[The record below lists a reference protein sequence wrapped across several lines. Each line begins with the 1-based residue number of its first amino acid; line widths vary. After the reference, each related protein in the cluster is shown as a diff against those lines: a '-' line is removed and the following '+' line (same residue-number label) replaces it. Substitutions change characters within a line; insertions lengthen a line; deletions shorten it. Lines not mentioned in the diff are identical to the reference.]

1 MPATF
6 SVSSMP
12 VSRRRLLTVPAA
24 AAATAA
30 APVLAADPASA
41 SSDAPR
47 HLVDPALGHPVA
59 RACRYLDVVQDAY
72 VRGAEPRLLQSYNN
86 ESGLMTAAFVYDNAL
101 AVLAYLANPTV
112 ANVRRA
118 RLIGDALL
126 WIQVNDEAFGDGR
139 VRQAYAAGPMQF
151 YGGGPN
157 FPGLKRADG
166 KAAFLWPFGF
176 SGSATGDMAWAGLA
190 LAQLYA
196 DTRIKKYL
204 DGAVALGLWIADK
217 RSSHRHGGYHGGL
230 QPDGVTPQAWASTE
244 HNIDAY
250 ALLTLLAKLTR
261 DRAWTGRAEVAA
273 AFVQNMWNPADR
285 FLWTGTLGGIPGEDP
300 NLINTGNIPE
310 DVQTWAVL
318 AMGHRLYE
326 PAVDY
331 VTGKLWNTD
340 FNPGVSGSSAP
351 SEGPGTGSRHGSASQ
366 LPPGVR
372 ISGVAY
378 SSRAKTLTG
387 TISGSDLPNRREA
400 VWLEGNGHTALALLR
415 RKNRGDRA
423 VAKRLLAETV
433 VAQKEVGAGQTV
445 GLTADPD
452 GGKLSDPGAG
462 GTWTGTPL
470 PAKAGVVAASSAF
483 DTGFAFG
490 YFQRQHV
497 GATAWFLMAAQNFNP
512 YQ

>member
-6 SVSSMP
+6 DVSSVP
-12 VSRRRLLTVPAA
+12 VSRRRLLALPAA
-24 AAATAA
+24 AAAAA
-30 APVLAADPASA
+30 AGPVLAGDPASA
-41 SSDAPR
+41 SSDRPR
-47 HLVDPALGHPVA
+47 HLVDPTLEKPVA
-59 RACRYLDVVQDAY
+59 RAYRYLDVVQDAY
-72 VRGAEPRLLQSYNN
+72 VKGAEPRLLQSYNN

-118 RLIGDALL
+118 RLIGDAFL
-126 WIQVNDEAFGDGR
+126 WIQANDEAFGDGR

-151 YGGGPN
+151 YGGSPA
-157 FPGLKRADG
+157 FPGLKRTDG

-176 SGSATGDMAWAGLA
+176 GGSSTGDMAWTGLA

-204 DGAVALGLWIADK
+204 DGAVALGQWIAGK
-217 RSSHRHGGYHGGL
+217 RSEFAYGGYHGGL
-230 QPDGVTPQAWASTE
+230 QADGVTPQRWSSTE
-244 HNIDAY
+244 HNIDVY
-250 ALLTLLAKLTR
+250 AFFTMLAKLTR
-261 DRAWTGRAEVAA
+261 DRAWTARAEVAD
-273 AFVQNMWNPADR
+273 AFVRRMWNPAGR
-285 FLWTGTLGGIPGEDP
+285 FLWTGTLGGAADEDP

-318 AMGHRLYE
+318 GMNE
-326 PAVDY
+326 PRYDVSADWVIEH
-331 VTGKLWNTD
+331 LWNTD
-340 FNPGVSGSSAP
+340 SG
-351 SEGPGTGSRHGSASQ
+351 TTTSQ
-366 LPPGVR
+366 LPDDVQ
-372 ISGVAY
+372 ISGVTY
-378 SSRAKTLTG
+378 SSQAKALTG
-387 TISGSDLPNRREA
+387 PIAGSDLPNHRNA
-400 VWLEGNGHTALALLR
+400 VWLEGNGHAALALLR
-415 RKNRGDRA
+415 RKESGDRA
-423 VAKRLLAETV
+423 IAKRLLAEIV
-433 VAQKEVGAGQTV
+433 VAQKRVGAGQTV

-512 YQ
+512 YR